1 MKKGFFI
8 LIIILAFTCCCKND
22 ECYSPTQN
30 LETAYLNGSEGC
42 PCDEKNDNDT
52 CIKDS
57 NDNLVALMCE
67 DGVWVAVED
76 GPCMPVLHK

>member
-1 MKKGFFI
+1 MDLKDARVMRRMI
-8 LIIILAFTCCCKND
+8 
-22 ECYSPTQN
+22 
-30 LETAYLNGSEGC
+30 
-42 PCDEKNDNDT
+42 NDT

-67 DGVWVAVED
+67 DGVWVAVQD

>member
-1 MKKGFFI
+1 MELK
-8 LIIILAFTCCCKND
+8 
-22 ECYSPTQN
+22 
-30 LETAYLNGSEGC
+30 GC

-57 NDNLVALMCE
+57 NDHLVALMCE

-76 GPCMPVLHK
+76 GPCMPVLHE